1 MAISLETVKE
11 LREKTSAG
19 MMDCKKALQESNG
32 DLEAAIDYL
41 RKKGLATAAKK
52 AGRVAAEG
60 TIVVTT
66 SGDSKSHAVVEVNC
80 ETDFVTK
87 TEDFQNYSKEIAELI
102 VNEKPA
108 DLDALLSCSMGGKTV
123 KEVQTDIVAKI
134 GENIH
139 VRRFETIQLEG
150 SDKVTQY
157 VHPGSKIAVLALF
170 DDPNGKLDEQLAR
183 EVAMHVAAMNPMYV
197 RSEDVPTDFIE
208 KEKEIFMEQMANE
221 KKPPEIMEK
230 IIQGKI
236 SKQLKEICLEDQAF
250 VKSEDGKTSVK
261 NTLKNVDPGI
271 KIKSFVRL
279 QVGEGVE
286 KKKADLAQEVAE
298 MVNQ

>member
-11 LREKTSAG
+11 LREKTNAG
-19 MMDCKKALQESNG
+19 MMDCKRALQESDG
-32 DLEAAIDYL
+32 DLDAAVDCL

-60 TIVVTT
+60 TIVVAT
-66 SGDSKSHAVVEVNC
+66 SGNVHALVDVNC

-87 TEDFQNYSKEIAELI
+87 TEDFQNYSKEIAD
-102 VNEKPA
+102 VVVSEKPA
-108 DLDALLSCSMGGKTV
+108 DLDALLTCSMRGKTA
-123 KEVQTDIVAKI
+123 KDVQTDIVAKI

-139 VRRFETIQLEG
+139 VRRFEIVEVGG
-150 SDKVTQY
+150 SDKITQY

-170 DDPNGKLDEQLAR
+170 DDPNGKLDDQLAR
-183 EVAMHVAAMNPMYV
+183 EIAMHVAAMNPMYV
-197 RSEDVPTDFIE
+197 RGEDVPADFIE

-230 IIQGKI
+230 IIQGKVA
-236 SKQLKEICLEDQAF
+236 KQLKDICLEDQAF

-298 MVNQ
+298 MVNK

>member
-123 KEVQTDIVAKI
+123 KDVQTDIVAKI

-139 VRRFETIQLEG
+139 VDALRPF
-150 SDKVTQY
+150 S
-157 VHPGSKIAVLALF
+157 SK
-170 DDPNGKLDEQLAR
+170 
-183 EVAMHVAAMNPMYV
+183 AAT
-197 RSEDVPTDFIE
+197 R
-208 KEKEIFMEQMANE
+208 
-221 KKPPEIMEK
+221 
-230 IIQGKI
+230 
-236 SKQLKEICLEDQAF
+236 
-250 VKSEDGKTSVK
+250 
-261 NTLKNVDPGI
+261 
-271 KIKSFVRL
+271 
-279 QVGEGVE
+279 
-286 KKKADLAQEVAE
+286 
-298 MVNQ
+298 

>member
-11 LREKTSAG
+11 LREKTNAG
-19 MMDCKKALQESNG
+19 MMDCKRALQESDG
-32 DLEAAIDYL
+32 DLDAAVDCL

-60 TIVVTT
+60 TIVVAT
-66 SGDSKSHAVVEVNC
+66 SGNVHALVDVNC

-87 TEDFQNYSKEIAELI
+87 TEDFQNYSKEIAD
-102 VNEKPA
+102 VVVSEKPA
-108 DLDALLSCSMGGKTV
+108 DLDALLTCSMRGKTA
-123 KEVQTDIVAKI
+123 KDVQTDIVAKI

-139 VRRFETIQLEG
+139 VRRFEIVEVGG
-150 SDKVTQY
+150 SDKITQY

-170 DDPNGKLDEQLAR
+170 DDPNGKLDDQLAR
-183 EVAMHVAAMNPMYV
+183 EIAMRVAAMNPMYV
-197 RSEDVPTDFIE
+197 RGEDVPADFIE

-230 IIQGKI
+230 IIQGKVA
-236 SKQLKEICLEDQAF
+236 KQLKDICLEDQAF

-298 MVNQ
+298 MVNK